1 MQFRSDLDCGNGIQ
15 IEENKDIMSHGQI
28 SEEDLILYT
37 DSANSLLWDIEVD
50 VLVIGAGGCGL
61 VASLAAAEKGAKV
74 FVVEKEKAA
83 GGNTSLSQAMV
94 PAAGTRFQKAVGI
107 DDSSELMVKDILK
120 KNEYQS
126 NPELTRHVA
135 RESAIFVEWLS
146 DSIGITLELV
156 TEFLYP
162 GHSRY
167 RIHAN
172 KTRKG
177 AHLVNEL
184 LKAAARYENIDIA
197 YNAPVKRLIATYP
210 EKAVIGAEV
219 DIEGIG
225 RNLARAK
232 KVILSLNGFGANR
245 EMLKKYIPEMSD
257 AYYFGHEGN
266 TGEGILWGEALGA
279 GLECMG
285 AYQAHGSVA
294 HPHGTLLTWAVIS
307 LGGYQV
313 NVHGKRF
320 VNEYHGYSEHAL
332 EVLAQEEGVAI
343 EVFDQRIY
351 DTVFDYDDFQQCLK
365 MGAIRKFGSME
376 ELARSFRL
384 PLDELIHTH
393 KDFLKAAR
401 GEILDPLGREEF
413 GKSLEPPLYGAK
425 VTAALFH
432 TQGGLEINRKG
443 EVILK
448 DGSSI
453 PNLYA
458 GGGTAAGFSG
468 KAGPKGYLSANGLL
482 AALVLGKIVGEE
494 AGKAALQAA

>member
-1 MQFRSDLDCGNGIQ
+1 
-15 IEENKDIMSHGQI
+15 MSHGQI

-37 DSANSLLWDIEVD
+37 DSSDSLLWDIEVD

-135 RESAIFVEWLS
+135 RESAKFVEWLS
-146 DSIGITLELV
+146 DNMGITLELV

-162 GHSRY
+162 GHSRH

-197 YNAPVKRLIATYP
+197 YNAPVKRLIATHS

-279 GLECMG
+279 ELECMG

-313 NVHGKRF
+313 NLQGKRF

-332 EVLAQEEGVAI
+332 DVLRQEEGVAI
-343 EVFDQRIY
+343 NIFDQRIY
-351 DTVFDYDDFQQCLK
+351 NTMVDYEDFQQCVK
-365 MGAIRKFGSME
+365 TGAIKKFESIE
-376 ELARSFRL
+376 ALAVSFRL
-384 PLDELIHTH
+384 PPGEMARTHDEFQT
-393 KDFLKAAR
+393 AAR
-401 GEILDPLGREEF
+401 GQTPDPLGRTDF
-413 GKSLEPPLYGAK
+413 GKPLEPPLYGAK
-425 VTAALFH
+425 VTGALFH
-432 TQGGLEINRKG
+432 TQGGLKVNQLAQ
-443 EVILK
+443 VIRT
-448 DGSSI
+448 DGTPV

-468 KAGPKGYLSANGLL
+468 KNGPYGYLSANGLL
-482 AALVLGKIVGEE
+482 AALVLGKIAGE
-494 AGKAALQAA
+494 KASKSALLEG